1 MRPSLPTRGYA
12 WWEPENKRY
21 VDRREVKASYWKNGR
36 MSPGLLRARRQFR
49 TPNMVAGAL
58 LLTFVAGVFYYS
70 MAAVKQ
76 DVFDDL
82 DEEARRRAVLDAKR
96 SALSVE
102 DEKRAMVAAVAH
114 AAGPASKALQLGDK
128 TRDSGVSPAPESS
141 TPDATTQ
148 GMGVLSTLTRWV
160 WGSPSADK
168 TGSLE
173 DKSKSL

>member
-76 DVFDDL
+76 DIFDDL
-82 DEEARRRAVLDAKR
+82 DEEARRRAVQDAKR
-96 SALSVE
+96 SALTVE
-102 DEKRAMVAAVAH
+102 DEKRAMAVAASRAT
-114 AAGPASKALQLGDK
+114 GPVSQALQVDDK
-128 TRDSGVSPAPESS
+128 TRNNGAPESS
-141 TPDATTQ
+141 APDASTTKT
-148 GMGVLSTLTRWV
+148 GGVLSSLTRLV
-160 WGSPSADK
+160 WGAPSVDK
-168 TGSLE
+168 E
-173 DKSKSL
+173 DKSKSV